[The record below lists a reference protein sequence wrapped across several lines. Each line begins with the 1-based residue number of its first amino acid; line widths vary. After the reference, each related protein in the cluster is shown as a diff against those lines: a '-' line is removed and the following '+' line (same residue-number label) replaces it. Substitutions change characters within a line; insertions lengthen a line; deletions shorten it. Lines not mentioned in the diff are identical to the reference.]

1 MSLIY
6 PWMGCNDQLWH
17 GSSFTSGLGHNT
29 DLGWVKR
36 RAQGWWWR
44 IHRATGGRD
53 PARGWGGPGGPGG
66 EVYNE
71 IRGRGGRVWG
81 HTSTPRQK
89 QRASGHHWHPLHKLK
104 LGVCGLQLHGIQCG
118 YRCIQNSK
126 SKQIAL
132 EIKVGMKINL
142 LVLHAP
148 GCLLFWN
155 RKLKMIECRFVSINV
170 LLPLILCKWEFI
182 WDWMKI
188 PWPKKLVGIWN
199 ITWHFILR
207 VVFKC
212 SS

>member
-17 GSSFTSGLGHNT
+17 GSSFTSSLGHNR
-29 DLGWVKR
+29 DSGWVKR
-36 RAQGWWWR
+36 RAQSWWCR
-44 IHRATGGRD
+44 IHRTTGGRD

-89 QRASGHHWHPLHKLK
+89 QGPLVTTGTPSTNWSWECVVCSCVGFSVGT
-104 LGVCGLQLHGIQCG
+104 GV
-118 YRCIQNSK
+118 YESFK

-155 RKLKMIECRFVSINV
+155 RKLKMMECRFFSINV
-170 LLPLILCKWEFI
+170 LLPPILCKWEFS
-182 WDWMKI
+182 WDWMET

-199 ITWHFILR
+199 VTWRSIL
-207 VVFKC
+207 
-212 SS
+212 SSF